1 MRAQD
6 LNVEQPEIG
15 ERLGAGPPRATRDEP
30 LVRRPRRG
38 LGARAHRRG
47 PAPTLASA
55 VLVGVMAVRSP
66 INAHPDE
73 VLHLVAGQYFREHW
87 LPPPVGGT
95 SYLDEADIVYW
106 AFGKALALGN
116 GLRLAPS
123 TAMRPRSRG
132 RWASSCWD
140 PAGLV
145 RLFVYQRERASF
157 SRCSRSFSWSW
168 VGQTPASVR
177 S

>member
-95 SYLDEADIVYW
+95 SYLDEADIVHW
-106 AFGKALALGN
+106 AFGKAAALGN

-123 TAMRPRSRG
+123 TAMRPRSRR
-132 RWASSCWD
+132 RWLGLPVAQKRSAALETGGASGAD
-140 PAGLV
+140 
-145 RLFVYQRERASF
+145 R
-157 SRCSRSFSWSW
+157 RCDRTAVGDVPRS
-168 VGQTPASVR
+168 
-177 S
+177 